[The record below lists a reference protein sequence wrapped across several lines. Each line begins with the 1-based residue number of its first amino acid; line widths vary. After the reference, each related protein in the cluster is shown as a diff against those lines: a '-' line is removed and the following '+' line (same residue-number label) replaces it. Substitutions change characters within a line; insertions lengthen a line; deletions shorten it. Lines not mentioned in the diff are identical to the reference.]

1 MAKPELT
8 PVTANVMGASQGIL
22 GLFETKHNWDKQNA
36 AIDAYNAQKRI
47 NDANTRKKL
56 AITQQF
62 GREDFVNTEK
72 MKLRNDEISAETSI
86 ANNLKKLREVSTA
99 KASGLPSGN
108 STNNLIRQVEGANVR
123 EQTAFMRDMD
133 VQNEQLVHRNTQ
145 IQQGLDMAY
154 IDAMASIN
162 STQFQDHLSKEELYM
177 GYAGN
182 IMQGATTAV
191 MLGGLG

>member
-1 MAKPELT
+1 MAKMDQSN
-8 PVTANVMGASQGIL
+8 ANYLGGAQGIL
-22 GLFETKHNWDKQNA
+22 GLLETKHNWDKQNA
-36 AIDAYNAQKRI
+36 LIDNYNAQKRI

-72 MKLRNDEISAETSI
+72 MKLRNDEISAETGI
-86 ANNLKKLREVSTA
+86 QNKLKRLREVSTA

-154 IDAMASIN
+154 IDAIASIN
-162 STQFQDHLSKEELYM
+162 STKFQDHLSKEELYM

-182 IMQGATTAV
+182 IMEGATSAL
-191 MLGGLG
+191 MLGAG